1 MRQEENNMSNDT
13 ETLRKQLLNEVCA
26 GVFSGLG
33 AMILDVEE
41 IKNAGA
47 GELEEIAQRHRKK

>member
-1 MRQEENNMSNDT
+1 MHIDT
-13 ETLRKQLLNEVCA
+13 ETLRKQLLNEVCV

-33 AMILDVEE
+33 ALILDVED

-47 GELEEIAQRHRKK
+47 GELEEIAQRYGKK